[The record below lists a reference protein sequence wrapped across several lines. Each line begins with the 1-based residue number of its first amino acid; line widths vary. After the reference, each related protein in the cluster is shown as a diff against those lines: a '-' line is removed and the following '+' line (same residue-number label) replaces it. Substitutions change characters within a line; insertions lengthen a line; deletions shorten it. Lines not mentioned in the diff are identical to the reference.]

1 MDISRTEC
9 GIIPSP
15 GRHDNSGQ
23 KEKETVSSKLRFSV
37 LVLPNVPWPELL
49 RRCHEVEEL
58 GFDSIGLADHLVDW
72 AGGKGPWFELWTHV
86 AAVAQATSR
95 IRLTTLVAQI
105 PLRNPA
111 HFAQQALT
119 VDHISG
125 GRLDVGL
132 GTGLVIDP
140 SYRMMGIENWSTRER
155 VARFGEYVE
164 IVDQLLSQEET
175 TFKGRFYEVDGAAL
189 RPRPVQSPRPPIM
202 IAAMGPVML
211 RHTAR
216 HADIWNSI
224 SFAKTF
230 EEQLEETRGRVA
242 ALDARC
248 AEIGRDPATLRRSY
262 LMFDAA
268 ARQSGGR
275 VNYYDSE
282 EAFARM
288 VEQVIALGITEIA
301 LYYPIAEEQ
310 KPVFE
315 RIARNVLPAMRAAHK

>member
-1 MDISRTEC
+1 MDVSRPEY

-37 LVLPNVPWPELL
+37 LVLPNVPWSELL
-49 RRCHEVEEL
+49 RRCREVEDL

-164 IVDQLLSQEET
+164 IVDRLMSQEET
-175 TFKGRFYEVDGAAL
+175 TFKGRFYQVDGAAL

-268 ARQSGGR
+268 ARQSGGK

-282 EAFARM
+282 EAFTRM
-288 VEQVIALGITEIA
+288 VEQVIALGIAEIA
-301 LYYPIAEEQ
+301 LYYPIADEQ

-315 RIARNVLPAMRAAHK
+315 RIARNVLPAMKAAHK